1 MDFGQ
6 FIQQVIDA
14 LPSWA
19 TDILNRLG
27 LTDLSAIQPRLSA
40 ALVQGSKTIAAQALS
55 VGKGTANFH
64 HQPVHHAL
72 SAVLLSARRDGAV
85 QAHQRCDPAPRRP
98 EARDLLQIHHRH
110 PRHVQGH
117 LLVAIV
123 QGALGGFIFWVLG
136 IHAPVLW
143 GVVMGLFSLLPA
155 VGAAAVWLP
164 VAIYFLATGA
174 IWEGVVLI
182 AFGAFVIGLVDN
194 LLRPFLVGK
203 DTELPD
209 YVGADLPRSEAS
221 PFSVST
227 ALSSGRRSRR
237 CSSPSGT
244 YFLPRGS
251 ARNKTSRV
259 LGSRPAPSLIEQD
272 PCRVTEHDAGAP
284 AAESSPGATPARR
297 ALGRMPGGID
307 PAGESGKQPQI
318 DMAELPVGRGRRQA
332 RQRHGMSDVAAHDA
346 PGGQMRIKSREH
358 RYADGA
364 GADRGQASRAVLKQ
378 RRNSTVGWVRGRF
391 PCRRS
396 IARAF

>member
-1 MDFGQ
+1 MRDLEDHTLIVLLIAVSVAFAWILWPFYGAILWATVLAIVFAPLYRWLASAIGGQGNLAALASVLIILTMVILPLTLTAASLLQEATNLYETIESGQMDFGQ

-55 VGKGTANFH
+55 VGKGTANFIISLFIMLYLLFFFLRDGT
-64 HQPVHHAL
+64 AL
-72 SAVLLSARRDGAV
+72 SKRIKDAIPL
-85 QAHQRCDPAPRRP
+85 PAEQKRELFTKFAIVTR
-98 EARDLLQIHHRH
+98 AMFK
-110 PRHVQGH
+110 GT

-155 VGAAAVWLP
+155 VGAAVVWLP

-209 YVGADLPRSEAS
+209 YVVLI
-221 PFSVST
+221 ST
-227 ALSSGRRSRR
+227 L
-237 CSSPSGT
+237 
-244 YFLPRGS
+244 
-251 ARNKTSRV
+251 
-259 LGSRPAPSLIEQD
+259 
-272 PCRVTEHDAGAP
+272 
-284 AAESSPGATPARR
+284 
-297 ALGRMPGGID
+297 GGIAIFGLNGFVIG
-307 PAGESGKQPQI
+307 PTI
-318 DMAELPVGRGRRQA
+318 
-332 RQRHGMSDVAAHDA
+332 AAMFIAVWD
-346 PGGQMRIKSREH
+346 IFS
-358 RYADGA
+358 
-364 GADRGQASRAVLKQ
+364 ASRQ
-378 RRNSTVGWVRGRF
+378 SPR
-391 PCRRS
+391 
-396 IARAF
+396 

>member
-1 MDFGQ
+1 MRDLEDHTLIVLLIAVSVAFAWILWPFYGAILWATVLAIVFAPLYRWLSSAMGQHRNLAAIASVLIILTMVILPLTLTAASLLQEATNLYEAIESGQMDFGQ

-14 LPSWA
+14 LPTWA

-55 VGKGTANFH
+55 VGKGTANFIISLFIMLYLLFFFLRDGT
-64 HQPVHHAL
+64 AL
-72 SAVLLSARRDGAV
+72 SRRIKDAIPL
-85 QAHQRCDPAPRRP
+85 PADQKREIFTKFTIVTR
-98 EARDLLQIHHRH
+98 AMFK
-110 PRHVQGH
+110 GT

-155 VGAAAVWLP
+155 VGAAAVWVP

-209 YVGADLPRSEAS
+209 FVVLI
-221 PFSVST
+221 ST
-227 ALSSGRRSRR
+227 L
-237 CSSPSGT
+237 
-244 YFLPRGS
+244 
-251 ARNKTSRV
+251 
-259 LGSRPAPSLIEQD
+259 
-272 PCRVTEHDAGAP
+272 
-284 AAESSPGATPARR
+284 
-297 ALGRMPGGID
+297 GGISIFGLNGFVIGPTIAAMFIAVWD
-307 PAGESGKQPQI
+307 IFSAS
-318 DMAELPVGRGRRQA
+318 
-332 RQRHGMSDVAAHDA
+332 RQR
-346 PGGQMRIKSREH
+346 PQ
-358 RYADGA
+358 
-364 GADRGQASRAVLKQ
+364 
-378 RRNSTVGWVRGRF
+378 
-391 PCRRS
+391 
-396 IARAF
+396 

>member
-1 MDFGQ
+1 MRDVEDHTLIVLLIAVSVAFAWILWPFYGAILWATVLAIVFAPFYRWLSSAMGQHRNLAGIASVLIILTMVILPLTLTAASLLQEATNLYETIESGQMDFGQ

-55 VGKGTANFH
+55 VGKGTANFIISLFIMLYLLFFFLRDGT
-64 HQPVHHAL
+64 AL
-72 SAVLLSARRDGAV
+72 SRRIKDAIPL
-85 QAHQRCDPAPRRP
+85 PADQKREIFSKFTIVTR
-98 EARDLLQIHHRH
+98 AMFK
-110 PRHVQGH
+110 GT

-209 YVGADLPRSEAS
+209 FVVLISTLGGISIFGLNGFVIGPTIAAMFIAVWDI
-221 PFSVST
+221 FS
-227 ALSSGRRSRR
+227 
-237 CSSPSGT
+237 
-244 YFLPRGS
+244 
-251 ARNKTSRV
+251 
-259 LGSRPAPSLIEQD
+259 GSRQSPQNDGS
-272 PCRVTEHDAGAP
+272 GA
-284 AAESSPGATPARR
+284 
-297 ALGRMPGGID
+297 
-307 PAGESGKQPQI
+307 
-318 DMAELPVGRGRRQA
+318 
-332 RQRHGMSDVAAHDA
+332 
-346 PGGQMRIKSREH
+346 
-358 RYADGA
+358 
-364 GADRGQASRAVLKQ
+364 
-378 RRNSTVGWVRGRF
+378 
-391 PCRRS
+391 
-396 IARAF
+396 